1 MTSAPTPPAS
11 ATPAAAGRAP
21 SPELAIRLRAV
32 EKTFG
37 KGESAVRALR
47 GVDLDVPAGALTMLV
62 GPSGCGKTTLI
73 SILAGL
79 LARDAGE
86 LAVCG
91 QDLGA
96 ARRSSS
102 RAASSSASPSRA
114 RSSTSRASSC
124 ATSRRAPSTPSS
136 AAA

>member
-1 MTSAPTPPAS
+1 MPD
-11 ATPAAAGRAP
+11 ATPSTQHAAPGGGTQPDGRP
-21 SPELAIRLRAV
+21 LAIRLRAV
-32 EKTFG
+32 AKTFG

-86 LAVCG
+86 LAQG
-91 QDLGA
+91 LLAEGITAMKIWPFDAFASTLSGP
-96 ARRSSS
+96 ARLRE
-102 RAASSSASPSRA
+102 P
-114 RSSTSRASSC
+114 
-124 ATSRRAPSTPSS
+124 ATLNL
-136 AAA
+136 